1 MNVHNAND
9 KKDTTPAAEFE
20 GKRVTRRDFL
30 RLGLGALSALAAV
43 ELGGAGLL
51 FLRARSLEGEFGG
64 LITAGPVEQFANS
77 SVTEFS
83 DGNFYLVRGAD
94 SGFLA
99 VYRRCPHLGC
109 MVNWSEEKG
118 KFYCP
123 CHASSF
129 DNNGEYQ
136 NQLVSRALDTFPV
149 LFDGDL
155 VKVDTSQVQAREHYQ
170 PEQVSYHK

>member
-1 MNVHNAND
+1 MLGHKNQHEHEI
-9 KKDTTPAAEFE
+9 AEME
-20 GKRVTRRDFL
+20 GKRIVNRRDFL
-30 RLGLGALSALAAV
+30 KLGLGALSALAAV

-64 LITAGPVEQFANS
+64 VITAGPVEQFANG
-77 SVTEFS
+77 SVTEFHE
-83 DGNFYLVRGAD
+83 GNFYLVRGAD

-109 MVNWSEEKG
+109 MVSWNEEKG

-129 DNNGEYQ
+129 DRNGDFQ
-136 NQLVSRALDTFPV
+136 NELVSRALDTFPV
-149 LFDGDL
+149 LFEDGL
-155 VKVDTSQVQAREHYQ
+155 VKVDTSQVQSRENYQ
-170 PEQVSYHK
+170 PEQVSYFK